1 MRLGLYVTVMVWLG
15 TAITVGCGGGE
26 RRSRSK
32 SSRWKRLQ
40 REAQEYCKK
49 GDRSLRT
56 ALRLKEERGQTAA
69 DPYFRDAREY
79 FQRALGIYEELN
91 RRFPGRFRPMIKEIQ
106 DRLYTINKESGFSG

>member
-1 MRLGLYVTVMVWLG
+1 MRLGLWMMLAAGLGMVM
-15 TAITVGCGGGE
+15 AAGCGGE
-26 RRSRSK
+26 APRSRSK

-40 REAQEYCKK
+40 KEAEEYCRK
-49 GDRSLRT
+49 GDENLRT
-56 ALRLKEERGQTAA
+56 ALRRKEEKGQRAA

-91 RRFPGRFRPMIKEIQ
+91 RRFPGKFRPMIKEIQ

>member
-1 MRLGLYVTVMVWLG
+1 MVV
-15 TAITVGCGGGE
+15 TVGCGGGE

-40 REAQEYCKK
+40 REAQEYCKR
-49 GDRSLRT
+49 GDESLRK
-56 ALRLKEERGQTAA
+56 ALRRKEENGQTAA

-79 FQRALGIYEELN
+79 FRRALGIYEELN
-91 RRFPGRFRPMIKEIQ
+91 RRFRGKFRPMIKEIQ